1 MAGRKSR
8 YQLVLSVLLLPV
20 GGGEDDIDIGAGV
33 LGLGGGGVQGA
44 WPRRRCCGPLVI
56 LARVPIVIMFYTHSV
71 ESINVRSTQQ

>member
-1 MAGRKSR
+1 M
-8 YQLVLSVLLLPV
+8 LSVLLLPG
-20 GGGEDDIDIGAGV
+20 GGGEDDIDIGGGLLV

-56 LARVPIVIMFYTHSV
+56 LARVPIVIMLYTHSV